1 VERRLTVDSYLAG
14 EETNRR
20 QELAFGVL
28 REPPAPGY
36 NHQIVVGRLHVRL
49 DAHVRDKRAGRVIL
63 SPIDV
68 VLDRDQGLV
77 VQPDLVF
84 VSTERLHICT
94 HAIWGAP
101 DLVVEVLSTD
111 NRRHDRTVKV
121 EWYRQYGV
129 RECWLVD
136 PVARTIEVIDFSEA
150 HGSMLFDGS
159 KPIRSQVLPHLELAA
174 SAVFSD

>member
-1 VERRLTVDSYLAG
+1 MERRLTVESYLG
-14 EETNRR
+14 SEETNRP

-28 REPPAPGY
+28 REPPAPGF
-36 NHQIVVGRLHVRL
+36 NHQIVVGSLHIRLA
-49 DAHVRDKRAGRVIL
+49 AHVRDQRAGRVVL

-68 VLDRDQGLV
+68 ILDRDRALV

-84 VSTERLHICT
+84 VSTERLHICER
-94 HAIWGAP
+94 AIWGAP
-101 DLVVEVLSTD
+101 DLVVEVLSTS

-136 PVARTIEVIDFSEA
+136 PVAQTIEVVDFSERG
-150 HGSMLFDGS
+150 GSRLFDGD
-159 KPIRSQVLPHLELAA
+159 KPILSRVLPHLQLTAET
-174 SAVFSD
+174 VFSE